1 MSRGLKVTL
10 LFFTLFLMLSG
21 CKPTTYRR
29 EDEGRKLSMHPGQ
42 SFLVVLDGNPT
53 TGYTWELKSLNE
65 SVVKLEGM
73 PEYSSGGSQAG
84 AGGSYVFRF
93 RTVAAGETDLVLVY
107 HRPWEEG
114 VEPLETF
121 RLTIEV
127 N

>member
-29 EDEGRKLSMHPGQ
+29 EDEGRKLTMRPGQ

-53 TGYTWELKSLNE
+53 TGYAWELKSLDE

-73 PEYSSGGSQAG
+73 PEYSLGGAQVGSGGA
-84 AGGSYVFRF
+84 YVFRF
-93 RTVAAGETDLVLVY
+93 STVSAGETELVLIY
-107 HRPWEEG
+107 HRPWEEDA
-114 VEPLETF
+114 EPLETF
-121 RLTIEV
+121 RLMIV
-127 N
+127 VG